1 MSDTPTRDSEIRNS
15 QRWTPAGVAKAA
27 AAAEA
32 PPKAVKPAKKGG
44 KK

>member
-1 MSDTPTRDSEIRNS
+1 MADISTRDPEIRNS

-32 PPKAVKPAKKGG
+32 PPKAVKPAAKKKG
-44 KK
+44 K